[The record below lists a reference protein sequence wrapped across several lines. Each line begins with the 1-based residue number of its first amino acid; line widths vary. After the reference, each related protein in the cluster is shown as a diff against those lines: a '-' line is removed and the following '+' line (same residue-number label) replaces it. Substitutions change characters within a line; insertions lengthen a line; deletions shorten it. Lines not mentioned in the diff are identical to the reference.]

1 MQEMRVCC
9 LGQEDLLEEEMTTHS
24 SILAWKISW
33 TEETGRLQSIASQRV
48 RHDLATTTQLSDNN
62 TSQGKR
68 YLGKF
73 LKETELVIE
82 WYKEVK
88 KLCGIWSRVHSK
100 PRKLHCTQ
108 YLEFLFSYAEVILYI
123 DFDFSITFPRV
134 FITHLLCSVK
144 PPPTQSCLPP
154 YWKHHSKWAP

>member
-1 MQEMRVCC
+1 
-9 LGQEDLLEEEMTTHS
+9 MTTHS

-73 LKETELVIE
+73 LKEIELVIE
-82 WYKEVK
+82 
-88 KLCGIWSRVHSK
+88 
-100 PRKLHCTQ
+100 
-108 YLEFLFSYAEVILYI
+108 
-123 DFDFSITFPRV
+123 
-134 FITHLLCSVK
+134 
-144 PPPTQSCLPP
+144 
-154 YWKHHSKWAP
+154 